1 MKVGDIVRLDP
12 KLYAREKD
20 YVGQLI
26 EGAPA
31 GKLQIAGYS
40 GYFAT
45 SPRWIVMIKDRIHP
59 YYIAENDMAVINE
72 SR

>member
-12 KLYAREKD
+12 ERYIVEKD
-20 YVGQLI
+20 YVGQII
-26 EGAPA
+26 ERAPVGTLLA
-31 GKLQIAGYS
+31 AGYS
-40 GYFAT
+40 GYF
-45 SPRWIVMIKDRIHP
+45 SGGPRWIVLIKDRIHP